1 MPPWLSNRR
10 IFWWAILIGISC
22 SQVALAL
29 RGPWTMR
36 HSLSLPVFVLA
47 VIIAH
52 PVMNQRL
59 PLFRADLLRS
69 WRIYTFVGLVAIVNS
84 IESKG

>member
-1 MPPWLSNRR
+1 
-10 IFWWAILIGISC
+10 
-22 SQVALAL
+22 
-29 RGPWTMR
+29 MR